1 MNTTANTP
9 SRDSHEVRKRLN
21 ARQAFF
27 GLARWK
33 VDDSRPNTIRLIA
46 TRPPMTSCAGVNPP
60 PSLNVSAMNSSE
72 NRPKPAP
79 DATVKKMTEK
89 AGYMNSPGSIYWA
102 ARFNGAPACWR
113 AAGGGPAGRPGA
125 GARPGAPAGGA
136 AGGGC

>member
-79 DATVKKMTEK
+79 DATVKKMTEN
-89 AGYMNSPGSIYWA
+89 AGCMMKTKKNNNQQ
-102 ARFNGAPACWR
+102 NGGDKPSGYVGTKKRDAW
-113 AAGGGPAGRPGA
+113 
-125 GARPGAPAGGA
+125 
-136 AGGGC
+136 